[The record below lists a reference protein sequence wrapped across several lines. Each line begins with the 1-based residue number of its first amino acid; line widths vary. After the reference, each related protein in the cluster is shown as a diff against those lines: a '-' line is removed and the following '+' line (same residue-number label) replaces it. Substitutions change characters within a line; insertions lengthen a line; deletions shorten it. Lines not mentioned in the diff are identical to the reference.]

1 MFLSLF
7 RLFSVL
13 VFRTF
18 LWGLITANFSH
29 NNLLGGAI
37 LSAIIPIGNYK
48 KLKLIAIPDSM
59 KKLLLVPIQMFKE
72 TFQLMLITKP
82 KDVFTTETIN
92 SNAQNGSDLATFVDV
107 LVITAT
113 PMSLVTGKVNHEKWD
128 THTLIQGDTKQ

>member
-1 MFLSLF
+1 MILSLL

-18 LWGLITANFSH
+18 LWVLITANFSH

-48 KLKLIAIPDSM
+48 KLKLNAIPDSI
-59 KKLLLVPIQMFKE
+59 KKLLLVPIQMIKE

-82 KDVFTTETIN
+82 KDVFTTETID
-92 SNAQNGSDLATFVDV
+92 SNAQKGSDLATFVDV

-113 PMSLVTGKVNHEKWD
+113 PMSLVTGKVNNEKWD
-128 THTLIQGDTKQ
+128 THTLIQGENR